1 LNRLGRMLAVVLMAL
16 TVAVPGMASAAGD
29 KNPLSEVPP
38 EFQPA
43 VDAVAAELGISA
55 DSLKNASRE
64 ELQTLLCSELEGES
78 ADDVAARVQ
87 KALDEIP
94 ESQFEGVSE
103 VERQAVESQ
112 LPTIIADMKKACKE
126 SGVSDAEETDDSAA
140 EESDDETPT
149 PNRVDAGGGGVNE
162 AGTTGPLVF
171 GGIFAALFG
180 LLGVAIIGMRRRV

>member
-1 LNRLGRMLAVVLMAL
+1 MLAVVLMAL
-16 TVAVPGMASAAGD
+16 TIAVPGVASAGD

-38 EFQPA
+38 EFEPA

-55 DSLKNASRE
+55 DSLKSASRE

-94 ESQFEGVSE
+94 ESELEGVSE

-112 LPTIIADMKKACKE
+112 LPSIIADIKAACEE
-126 SGVSDAEETDDSAA
+126 SGVSDTEETDDSGA
-140 EESDDETPT
+140 EESDDDVPT
-149 PNRVDAGGGGVNE
+149 PSQVDAGGGGVDQ
-162 AGTTGPLVF
+162 AGTTAPLVF

-180 LLGVAIIGMRRRV
+180 LFGVAIIGMRRRA